1 MQMLSRRLG
10 GDLAKNRMLMV
21 DPYFSKLI
29 KSSYG
34 SFLEEEDKLH
44 FNWGRNIISYVTGK
58 SRGRTNKLEF
68 GRDVDMVYAPMMW
81 GPDHWVGLC
90 INLEVSHVT
99 ILDSYPTLHPTEEQI
114 EEQMAPVLE
123 SLPYILEQYTCFTK
137 YLSNSLKP
145 RYYSC
150 SRLEGIY
157 VNARTGDCGPCAAKF
172 MEIHANGGRK
182 EEMSKIDDRIVERFR
197 EQYAMDC
204 YEEFLGPANVV
215 NQVWKEQEFGV
226 VCVSVWII

>member
-1 MQMLSRRLG
+1 MLSRIHSSLILLNLRSGCRTRYDLSFNILIRDNIDISICFTQHMAVIMQMLSRRLG

-34 SFLEEEDKLH
+34 SFLVEEDKLH

-99 ILDSYPTLHPTEEQI
+99 ILDSYPPSIQ
-114 EEQMAPVLE
+114 Q
-123 SLPYILEQYTCFTK
+123 K
-137 YLSNSLKP
+137 NKLKNKW
-145 RYYSC
+145 
-150 SRLEGIY
+150 L
-157 VNARTGDCGPCAAKF
+157 
-172 MEIHANGGRK
+172 
-182 EEMSKIDDRIVERFR
+182 RFLNR
-197 EQYAMDC
+197 C
-204 YEEFLGPANVV
+204 HIF
-215 NQVWKEQEFGV
+215 
-226 VCVSVWII
+226 